1 MFGYGPSYFTAIS
14 QVLQY
19 LVICLLAVLFLFTV
33 MTIKFSLTW
42 ERLWLEAQGSLTAR
56 AASLTEEQQELPVL
70 KKDGWYTNMG

>member
-1 MFGYGPSYFTAIS
+1 M
-14 QVLQY
+14 LQY

-33 MTIKFSLTW
+33 MRIKFSLTW

-56 AASLTEEQQELPVL
+56 AASLPEEQQDLPDM